1 MVTYGGKM
9 DRINAQG
16 KTNDA
21 KYFVADE
28 VERTPLYGMRTLF
41 VVGLQPIDEIVE
53 LAKANNCPAVYFG
66 TGNSFNPDS
75 SEDGEYYNLWDDM
88 ICGVMNHNLWAT
100 LDFDVRHCAGVLE
113 MVCAERR
120 RFVPMIAVKMPHVRQ
135 FNYNATLKIDDVDFD
150 KTNTG
155 VWCWSLED
163 LLKRDRFS
171 DWEQYRN
178 DTIIQLNDEGTK

>member
-1 MVTYGGKM
+1 M
-9 DRINAQG
+9 DRIYKQG

-41 VVGLQPIDEIVE
+41 VVGVQPVNEIVS
-53 LAKANNCPAVYFG
+53 KALEFKCPAVYFG
-66 TGNSFNPDS
+66 TGNSFSPAGYD
-75 SEDGEYYNLWDDM
+75 DAEYYNTWDRM
-88 ICGVMNHNLWAT
+88 ISDVMEHDLWAT
-100 LDFDVRHCAGVLE
+100 LDFDVKHCDGVLE
-113 MVCAERR
+113 MVCAENR
-120 RFVPMIAVKMPHVRQ
+120 RFVPMIAVKMPYVRQ

-150 KTNTG
+150 KSNPG

-163 LLKRDRFS
+163 LLKRDHFS

-178 DTIIQLNDEGTK
+178 DTIIQFNDEGTK